1 MIEAKKFSVTHKIFL
16 FRYGWQT
23 QTQASAFVTIFLRQ
37 WKKRDWRFFVK
48 TSSNHGR
55 QTTWNS
61 SVKVFW
67 NHRFLQISAKIRER
81 QSFSSLA
88 SYSTMSSFRPLLSAH
103 DFQTFIHVLVV
114 LTVFLFTAF
123 SASFCI
129 SFPEICGNLAANFF
143 DNKSENVIVF
153 RVVMATLL
161 YRPFFAVIPLLP
173 GNSDIVVIHK
183 WKCLFHRPIYNYGHQ
198 WFNDLPCLV
207 FICRNTF

>member
-1 MIEAKKFSVTHKIFL
+1 MK
-16 FRYGWQT
+16 
-23 QTQASAFVTIFLRQ
+23 
-37 WKKRDWRFFVK
+37 KKRLTVFCWK
-48 TSSNHGR
+48 TSSNHGK

-129 SFPEICGNLAANFF
+129 SFPEICGNLAAILFG
-143 DNKSENVIVF
+143 NKSQNIIVF
-153 RVVMATLL
+153 NVVMETLL

-173 GNSDIVVIHK
+173 GNGDIVVIHK